1 MRKFTRRLPR
11 IFISELETQRKSSE
25 NRQTLM
31 IAQELKTII
40 KIGKAGILVNIFSP
54 PPPIT
59 HKKKKQTTKNVGIR
73 TNQPTLNDFIDDGFC
88 YEKNKIK

>member
-54 PPPIT
+54 PP
-59 HKKKKQTTKNVGIR
+59 Q
-73 TNQPTLNDFIDDGFC
+73 
-88 YEKNKIK
+88 